1 MVHFHTLPEQ
11 CNAFYLFTKEPRTTL
26 HYTPKT
32 ELPQSSRYFCT
43 GKKANKWREVSHF
56 LLVFQIYALKYI
68 IHHKRLLMFSF
79 LAVMEKTCVMPVRET
94 GCKVCLN
101 DVTRSTHLHF
111 PIIISIR
118 SVHLTAL
125 F

>member
-1 MVHFHTLPEQ
+1 MLATHSQVSRAQWYRAPLKLNSHILPGTFVLE
-11 CNAFYLFTKEPRTTL
+11 R
-26 HYTPKT
+26 
-32 ELPQSSRYFCT
+32 
-43 GKKANKWREVSHF
+43 KANKWREVSHI
-56 LLVFQIYALKYI
+56 LSVFQIYALKYI

-79 LAVMEKTCVMPVRET
+79 LAVMERAHVMALRET

-111 PIIISIR
+111 PVIISIR
-118 SVHLTAL
+118 SVHLTVL